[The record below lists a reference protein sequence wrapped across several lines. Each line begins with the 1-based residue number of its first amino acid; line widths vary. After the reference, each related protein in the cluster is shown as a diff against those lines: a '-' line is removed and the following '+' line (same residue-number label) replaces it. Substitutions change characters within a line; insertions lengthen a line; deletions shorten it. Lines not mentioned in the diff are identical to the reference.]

1 MSSERSVKD
10 LSGPYTGFM
19 ERAMGIEPTSESWD
33 RARQGLSEWE
43 SFVEITGA
51 QNYGEGQGWEGQGAV
66 SLRKDIPC
74 ALRNWDSSIKFLT
87 PSAEGM
93 AEPSDQ
99 TKEEPSGNWDSLFR
113 RESSELRWY

>member
-1 MSSERSVKD
+1 
-10 LSGPYTGFM
+10 M

-74 ALRNWDSSIKFLT
+74 ALRNWDSSIEFLT

-99 TKEEPSGNWDSLFR
+99 TKEEPNGNWDSLFR
-113 RESSELRWY
+113 RESSELRWYCKTSNCGPLEK